1 MALTLTTVIT
11 SVRDLLNE
19 TTASFF
25 TDAEITRWIGQ
36 ASLDASTVGKC
47 VEATTTIGM
56 VTSTPS
62 YSLPTDNVEVMH
74 VEWVPTRQGLRRIT
88 PSLLGEAGTELED
101 DQPLRWF
108 EYAAQLWV
116 EPLPSVTAAG
126 ETVRVYYSR
135 ATQDVTLLPDSY
147 QLLAILY
154 ATAMGKAKD
163 KRYAEMAALMQI
175 YNNSLAFR
183 KVELNAR
190 VPHADSDLKLPTS
203 TAVMGRQSG

>member
-1 MALTLTTVIT
+1 MALTLATILT

-19 TTASFF
+19 STASFF
-25 TDAEITRWIGQ
+25 TDAEITRWIAQ
-36 ASLDASTVGKC
+36 ATLDISTVGKC

-62 YSLPTDNVEVMH
+62 YALPIDNVEVMH
-74 VEWVPTRQGLRRIT
+74 VEWIPTRQGLRRIT
-88 PSLLGEAGTELED
+88 PSLLGEAGTELEE

-116 EPLPSVTAAG
+116 EPLPSVTASG
-126 ETVRVYYSR
+126 DNVRVYYSR
-135 ATQDVTLLPDSY
+135 ATQDITLLPDSY

-163 KRYAEMAALMQI
+163 KRYAEMGALMQV
-175 YNNSLAFR
+175 YNNGLAFR
-183 KVELNAR
+183 KIELNAR
-190 VPHADSDLKLPTS
+190 VPHSDSDLKLPTS
-203 TAVMGRQSG
+203 TAVMGRQAS